1 MSDVL
6 GICNRTIKNCLVVS
20 FTLANLISCSS
31 NPSTQSHN
39 KLPTLKN
46 ESKVMISELPFPVP
60 PDSLTVPEERAAFVS
75 RHFWDSM
82 DFGNDALALD
92 TAFMEQNFAN
102 FLSVLSVT
110 PHDAAKEAVARL
122 DSMALTSP
130 RAFELLQWVTEKY
143 LDDPNSPMRDEE
155 LYMLFLDDLSQ
166 SAKADEATR
175 ERAKHRLA
183 VARKNRRGTPAADFR
198 FVDRDGSATTLRKSL
213 GDAATLLMF
222 YDPDCP
228 QCKEAKE
235 ALEKVPAAEGLK
247 IVAIDIAGNRQLW
260 DSTKASMPAE
270 WTVGFATDPLE
281 EEETYDFPAMPVF
294 YLLDSEGTV
303 LLKDPPLPLLLSS
316 LSSLSGPSQA
326 P

>member
-1 MSDVL
+1 MSAFSKFIFPL
-6 GICNRTIKNCLVVS
+6 FILSS
-20 FTLANLISCSS
+20 FLAGGCSTGS
-31 NPSTQSHN
+31 EKSQQKAEPADAGQQSLLA
-39 KLPTLKN
+39 LPA
-46 ESKVMISELPFPVP
+46 VPAEL
-60 PDSLTVPEERAAFVS
+60 TEPEERAAFVS

-82 DFGNDALALD
+82 DFGNEALALD

-122 DSMALTSP
+122 DSMALAETK
-130 RAFELLQWVTEKY
+130 AFGVLQWVTEKY

-166 SAKADEATR
+166 SAKAEEATR
-175 ERAKHRLA
+175 LRAAHRLA
-183 VARKNRRGTPAADFR
+183 VARKNRRGTRAADFR

-213 GDAATLLMF
+213 GEAVTLLMF

-235 ALEKVPAAEGLK
+235 ALEKVPAVEGLK

-260 DSTKASMPAE
+260 DTTKASMPAE

-294 YLLDSEGTV
+294 YLLDPEGIV

-316 LSSLSGPSQA
+316 LSGPSPSGA
-326 P
+326 S

>member
-1 MSDVL
+1 MGVL
-6 GICNRTIKNCLVVS
+6 KNTAV
-20 FTLANLISCSS
+20 TLALFLIVCSCG
-31 NPSTQSHN
+31 N
-39 KLPTLKN
+39 KQKGIDKNVMSADAVAELALPA
-46 ESKVMISELPFPVP
+46 VPAEL
-60 PDSLTVPEERAAFVS
+60 TEPEERAAFVS

-82 DFGNDALALD
+82 DFGNEALALD

-110 PHDAAKEAVARL
+110 PYDAAKEAVARL
-122 DSMALTSP
+122 DSMALAETK
-130 RAFELLQWVTEKY
+130 AFGVLQWVTEKY

-155 LYMLFLDDLSQ
+155 LYMLFLEDLSQ

-175 ERAKHRLA
+175 LRAAHRLA

-213 GDAATLLMF
+213 GEAVTLLMF

-235 ALEKVPAAEGLK
+235 ALEKVPAAEGVK
-247 IVAIDIAGNRQLW
+247 ILAIDIAGDKTLW

-281 EEETYDFPAMPVF
+281 DREIYDFPAMPVF
-294 YLLDSEGTV
+294 YLLDPEGTV

-316 LSSLSGPSQA
+316 LSGPSPSGA
-326 P
+326 S